1 MNQPETKY
9 LLINP
14 GKRVCTTYEQV
25 PGYLQ
30 SQLIPN
36 AKCFTDIDE
45 NGVIMDQQIQLN
57 ELSVHYHL
65 VHLKQGVKLTTVAPD
80 KACLAVGISGF
91 AENAAAFPMK
101 MKLAKREM
109 NVHRGATDTA
119 TLVTEKEFVIS
130 FHVNLHLPLVKY
142 LVAEFPLF
150 KVLNL
155 KEPTVDKQPVK
166 KVPPYHLNEVN
177 YQIMHRIRSFKA
189 VGEAADVFFR
199 RNAIDF
205 YATYLRYL
213 QGPPSLMLMEHY
225 REKLREIAGYII
237 HHPAEVTDKEALCD
251 KFGVA
256 QEFLEAPFEQ
266 EFLITVEELI
276 LQEKMAFVFK
286 MLIETNHTLT
296 HIASLTQYS
305 GWEELSTEF
314 EKYYKCNIAE
324 LRTAQ

>member
-1 MNQPETKY
+1 MSQPITKY

-14 GKRVCTTYEQV
+14 GKRACTTYEQV
-25 PGYLQ
+25 PDYLQ

-45 NGVIMDQQIQLN
+45 DGVIMDQHIQIN
-57 ELSVHYHL
+57 ELSISYHL
-65 VHLKQGVKLTTVAPD
+65 IHLTKGVALTTVPPG
-80 KACLAVGISGF
+80 KNYLPVGISGF
-91 AENAAAFPMK
+91 TASSSTLPMT
-101 MKLAKREM
+101 MKLGKKEL
-109 NVHRGATDTA
+109 NTLKGASGTA
-119 TLVTEKEFVIS
+119 TMVSEKEFVIS
-130 FHVNLHLPLVKY
+130 FEVNLHLPFAKY
-142 LVAEFPLF
+142 LVPEFPLF
-150 KVLNL
+150 SALNI
-155 KEPTVDKQPVK
+155 KEPTVDKQVVRK
-166 KVPPYHLNEVN
+166 TPYHLNEVN

-213 QGPPSLMLMEHY
+213 QAPPPLMLMEQY
-225 REKLREIAGYII
+225 REKLREIANYII
-237 HHPAEVTDKEALCD
+237 HHPAEVTTKEALCD
-251 KFGVA
+251 RFGVA
-256 QEFLEAPFEQ
+256 TEFLEAPFEQ

-286 MLIETNHTLT
+286 MLLETNRTLT

-305 GWEELSTEF
+305 NWEELSAVF

-324 LRTAQ
+324 LRAAQ

>member
-1 MNQPETKY
+1 MSQPITKY

-14 GKRVCTTYEQV
+14 GKRDCTTYEQV
-25 PGYLQ
+25 PGYLH

-45 NGVIMDQQIQLN
+45 DGVIMDQHIQIN
-57 ELSVHYHL
+57 ELSISYHL
-65 VHLKQGVKLTTVAPD
+65 IHLTKGVALTTVSPG
-80 KACLAVGISGF
+80 KNYLPVGISGF
-91 AENAAAFPMK
+91 TANSSTLPMT
-101 MKLAKREM
+101 MKLGKKEL
-109 NVHRGATDTA
+109 NTLKSTSGTA
-119 TLVTEKEFVIS
+119 TMVNEKEFVIS
-130 FHVNLHLPLVKY
+130 FEVNLHLPFAKY
-142 LVAEFPLF
+142 LVQEFPLF
-150 KVLNL
+150 GALNIN
-155 KEPTVDKQPVK
+155 EPTVDKQAVRK
-166 KVPPYHLNEVN
+166 TPYHLNEVN

-213 QGPPSLMLMEHY
+213 QGPPPLMLMEQY
-225 REKLREIAGYII
+225 REKLREIANYII
-237 HHPAEVTDKEALCD
+237 HHPAEVTTKEALCD
-251 KFGVA
+251 RFGVA
-256 QEFLEAPFEQ
+256 SEFLEAPFEQ

-286 MLIETNHTLT
+286 MLLETNRTLT

-305 GWEELSTEF
+305 NWEELSAVF

-324 LRTAQ
+324 LRAAQ

>member
-1 MNQPETKY
+1 MSQPKTKY

-14 GKRVCTTYEQV
+14 GKRICTTYEQV

-30 SQLIPN
+30 SHLIPN
-36 AKCFTDIDE
+36 AKCFADIDE

-57 ELSVHYHL
+57 ELSVYYHL
-65 VHLKQGVKLTTVAPD
+65 VHLKQGVELATIAPD
-80 KACLAVGISGF
+80 KAYLAVCISGF

-101 MKLAKREM
+101 MKLGKREM
-109 NVHRGATDTA
+109 NIQGVATDTA

-130 FHVNLHLPLVKY
+130 FHVNLHLPFAKY

-150 KVLNL
+150 GVLNL
-155 KEPTVDKQPVK
+155 KEPNVDKQPVK
-166 KVPPYHLNEVN
+166 KAPYHLNEVN

-225 REKLREIAGYII
+225 REKLREIASYII

-256 QEFLEAPFEQ
+256 PEFLEAPFEQ

-286 MLIETNHTLT
+286 MLLETNRTLT
-296 HIASLTQYS
+296 HIASLTQYN
-305 GWEELSTEF
+305 GWEELSAVF

>member
-1 MNQPETKY
+1 MSQPKTKY

-36 AKCFTDIDE
+36 AKCFADIDE
-45 NGVIMDQQIQLN
+45 NGVIMDQEIALN
-57 ELSVHYHL
+57 ELSVHYAL
-65 VHLKQGVKLTTVAPD
+65 VHLKQGVELTTVAPD
-80 KACLAVGISGF
+80 NACLPVCISGF

-101 MKLAKREM
+101 MKPGKKEM
-109 NVHRGATDTA
+109 NTREGATHTT
-119 TLVTEKEFVIS
+119 TLITEKEFTIN
-130 FHVNLHLPLVKY
+130 FHVNLHLPAAKHLVT
-142 LVAEFPLF
+142 EFPLF

-155 KEPTVDKQPVK
+155 KEPAADKQPVK
-166 KVPPYHLNEVN
+166 KAPYHLNEVN

-189 VGEAADVFFR
+189 VGETADVFFR

-225 REKLREIAGYII
+225 REKLREIANYII
-237 HHPAEVTDKEALCD
+237 HHPAEATCKEALCD
-251 KFGVA
+251 RFSVA
-256 QEFLEAPFEQ
+256 SEFLEAPFEQ

-286 MLIETNHTLT
+286 MLIETDRTLT

-305 GWEELSTEF
+305 GWEELSDVF